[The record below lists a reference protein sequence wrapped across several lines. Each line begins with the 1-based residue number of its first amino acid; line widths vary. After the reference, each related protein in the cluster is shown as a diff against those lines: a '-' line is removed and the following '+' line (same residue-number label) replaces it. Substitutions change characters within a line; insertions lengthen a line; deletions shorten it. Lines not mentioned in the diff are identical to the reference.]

1 MRFVLTFPWRGFVLA
16 VRGSDRPNKNEVSI
30 SVFGVTAKDFS
41 HVPNLEEASLAPA
54 HPEQLNCSA
63 FSGLGSGAKFQ
74 RYAAV
79 RRQ

>member
-1 MRFVLTFPWRGFVLA
+1 MRD
-16 VRGSDRPNKNEVSI
+16 SDRSNKNEISI

-41 HVPNLEEASLAPA
+41 HGRDLDEASLT
-54 HPEQLNCSA
+54 QLIQSKLKCGGFSA
-63 FSGLGSGAKFQ
+63 SGSGAKFQ